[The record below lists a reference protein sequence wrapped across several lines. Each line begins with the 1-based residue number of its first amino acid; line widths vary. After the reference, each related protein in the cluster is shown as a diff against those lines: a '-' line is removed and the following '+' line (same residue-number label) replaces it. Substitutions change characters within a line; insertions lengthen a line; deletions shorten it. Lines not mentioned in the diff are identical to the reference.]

1 LQAGER
7 PADSSEPTNNQMK
20 MNQMRGKDPMRKRWL
35 RLAAVPLVFAFVA
48 AACGDDDDD
57 DAAEDTGVEETTA
70 PDEGTTPDDG
80 TAAEDM
86 DLAGTTVT
94 LSGVESSEEEAGAM
108 QAALDGFAEANG
120 MTITYVGSRDFE
132 EQIGT
137 QVSGGNPPD
146 IGFFPQPGTV
156 VGFGTSGDAVALPDD
171 VVAAAQENWSESW
184 LSYTNVDGVQYG
196 MPTKSDLKSL
206 VWYVPSVWEENGY
219 EVPET
224 LDDFFALTD
233 EMIANGDTPLCVG
246 IESGPA
252 TGWPFTDWVEEL
264 VLRNEGADYYNQWLA
279 HEVPFNDPPVV
290 EAITQVADLWA
301 TEGAVF
307 APGGSIVSTF
317 FGDNGP
323 ALVEGNC
330 MMHRQANFF
339 AAFMPEGTEF
349 GDGPGQVSTFYF
361 PANEGSPI
369 LVGGLNAAV
378 FRDAP
383 EVWAVMKYIASSDFA
398 DARQGAQAELVGG
411 ISGYMTANQGA
422 DPSLDTPCST
432 RRTPSRPL
440 SDRVASSPVRRPRSS
455 TARPIRS
462 RQPTR
467 SRRRGRADQLRF
479 AM

>member
-1 LQAGER
+1 
-7 PADSSEPTNNQMK
+7 
-20 MNQMRGKDPMRKRWL
+20 MRQRWL
-35 RLAAVPLVFAFVA
+35 RLAAVPLVFVFVA
-48 AACGDDDDD
+48 AACGGDDD
-57 DAAEDTGVEETTA
+57 DADDADVTETTGAEETTA
-70 PDEGTTPDDG
+70 TTGDEDTTATTGGDG
-80 TAAEDM
+80 TAAPGDA

-94 LSGVESSEEEAGAM
+94 LSGVESSEEEAGSM
-108 QAALDGFAEANG
+108 QTALDQFAEANG

-156 VGFGTSGDAVALPDD
+156 VGFGQSGDAVALPDD
-171 VVAAAQENWSESW
+171 VVAAAQENWNESW
-184 LSYTNVDGVQYG
+184 LSYTNVDGTQYG
-196 MPTKSDLKSL
+196 MPVKSDLKSL
-206 VWYVPSVWEENGY
+206 VWYLPSVWAEKGY

-224 LDDFFALTD
+224 LDGFFTLVD

-290 EAITQVADLWA
+290 AAMTQVADLWA

-307 APGGSIVSTF
+307 APGGSIVSTA

-361 PANEGSPI
+361 PSNEGTPI

-383 EVWAVMKYIASSDFA
+383 EVWAVMTYLASADFA
-398 DARQGAQAELVGG
+398 DARQSAQAELVGG
-411 ISGYMTANQGA
+411 GITGYMTANQGA
-422 DPSLDTPCST
+422 DPSLYTPLEQGFLEVLVT
-432 RRTPSRPL
+432 GDPAVFDA
-440 SDRVASSPVRRPRSS
+440 SDSFPAAVGSGGEF
-455 TARPIRS
+455 S
-462 RQPTR
+462 RQATALVNGETDPQAA
-467 SRRRGRADQLRF
+467 AD
-479 AM
+479 AVEAAWPS